1 MKHVGWRVGEEG
13 TRCHLIAGVN
23 PVDMAS
29 GKWMRVERHE
39 GPCSDSK
46 HRDIVQWI
54 VVVLE
59 VRGGLGQDGG
69 CEDAVK
75 EDNGSAC
82 NHVGILE
89 RGELER
95 IELGLKLKLKK

>member
-69 CEDAVK
+69 CGQGGQRLCVQP
-75 EDNGSAC
+75 
-82 NHVGILE
+82 
-89 RGELER
+89 RGHF
-95 IELGLKLKLKK
+95 GKG